1 MTRDELEIYSDSDHA
16 GDKLH
21 TMKSHTGSMI
31 ILNGAPIQWI
41 SKKQIESTAYSS
53 AMAEIYALSETV
65 RVARS
70 VAWRLEELNML
81 VQYPLVVRVDNKQ
94 SKTFQEGTCINSR
107 LRGVVDMREAWVK
120 ELRDLAQVMVK
131 WVPQHTNKAD
141 LLTKCFPNWIYQAR
155 KKLISG

>member
-1 MTRDELEIYSDSDHA
+1 MTGKVVTRDELEIYSDSDHA

-41 SKKQIESTAYSS
+41 PKKQIESTAYSS

-81 VQYPLVVRVDNKQ
+81 VQYPLVVRVDNSRVRR
-94 SKTFQEGTCINSR
+94 SKKVHASTQDLEGWWT
-107 LRGVVDMREAWVK
+107 
-120 ELRDLAQVMVK
+120 
-131 WVPQHTNKAD
+131 
-141 LLTKCFPNWIYQAR
+141 
-155 KKLISG
+155 